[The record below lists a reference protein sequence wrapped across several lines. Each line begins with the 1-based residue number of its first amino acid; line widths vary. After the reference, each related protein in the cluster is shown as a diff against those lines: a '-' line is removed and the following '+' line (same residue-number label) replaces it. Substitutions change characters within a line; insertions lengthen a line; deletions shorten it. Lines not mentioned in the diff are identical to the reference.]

1 MSSDAHDF
9 GESLDMGLKWEQIL
23 KPRLKQVLVA
33 ASLESISFEE
43 NPDMQ
48 RNGIDMVLQ
57 QENPN
62 VDVKAR
68 GHYALQYGDILLE
81 TWSVWE
87 ENKVGWAFK
96 PDIDLVAYVFE
107 NEPGTNLKQGY
118 FIVMSD
124 EFRDWFQENA
134 DNYPEKEAKNGSFGG
149 YTTLNRAVPIE
160 DFPQGTLIEFDP
172 TQFEPAED
180 EQQELSDWLEVDDD

>member
-1 MSSDAHDF
+1 MSSDSHDF
-9 GESLDMGLKWEQIL
+9 DESLGMGLKWEQVL
-23 KPRLKQVLVA
+23 KERLEKVLLA
-33 ASLESISFEE
+33 TGLESISFEE
-43 NPDMQ
+43 KPDKQ
-48 RNGIDMVLQ
+48 RSGIDLVLQ

-68 GHYALQYGDILLE
+68 GNYALQFGDILLE

-87 ENKVGWAFK
+87 KTKRGWAFK

-107 NEPGTNLKQGY
+107 NEAGTNLVKGY

-134 DNYPEKEAKNGSFGG
+134 TNYPEKEAENSSFGG

-160 DFPQGTLIEFDP
+160 DFPPGTLVEFDP
-172 TQFEPAED
+172 TQFEPVED
-180 EQQELSDWLEVDDD
+180 EQQELSGWFE